1 MIICVVNNKGGV
13 GKTTTS
19 INLSS
24 SLAINK
30 KRVLLVDIDPQA
42 HSTLGLGI
50 KANGHHPSLKDVL
63 LAKAEQLYVLFNK
76 RNIRD
81 AIVSSQ
87 RDGLDIA
94 PADAKLS
101 QVIEKL
107 YRSYWFFRERILAK
121 CLEPIKP
128 EYDYIVIDCPPGLGV
143 LSLNAIKA
151 SDFVLIPCEMSM
163 ASVEGVT
170 TLVEAVSTTKGNGFS
185 NYKVLLT
192 LVNPQSKT
200 TNSHV
205 MKLLSPFKGKI
216 LKTQITRNEQINQAQ
231 LERMDIFAFAPNS
244 KGAEGY
250 SQLTKEL
257 LRLWNTG

>member
-1 MIICVVNNKGGV
+1 MIISVVNNKGGV

-42 HSTLGLGI
+42 QSTHGLGI
-50 KANGHHPSLKDVL
+50 VTNGHHLSLKDVL
-63 LAKAEQLYVLFNK
+63 LAKTEQLYTMFNQK
-76 RNIRD
+76 DIRD

-87 RDGLDIA
+87 REGLDVA

-101 QVIEKL
+101 QAIESL
-107 YRSYWFFRERILAK
+107 YRSFWFFREKILAK
-121 CLEPIKP
+121 CLEPVKTA
-128 EYDYIVIDCPPGLGV
+128 YDYIVIDCPPGLGV
-143 LSLNAIKA
+143 LTTNAIMA
-151 SDFVLIPCEMSM
+151 SDFILIPCEMSM

-170 TLVEAVSTTKGNGFS
+170 SLLETVSTAKGNGFS
-185 NYKVLLT
+185 DYKILLT
-192 LVNPQSKT
+192 LVNPQCLT
-200 TNSHV
+200 TNHRITE
-205 MKLLSPFKGKI
+205 LLLPFKEKM
-216 LKTQITRNEQINQAQ
+216 LKTQIVRNEHINQAQ
-231 LERMDIFAFAPNS
+231 MERKDIFTFAPNS

-257 LRLWNTG
+257 LRLWKTG